1 MQVVTVTV
9 GQPAQHER
17 PRLDDI
23 GNGERL
29 ARTFGHELKYAVD
42 REQWLAW
49 DGRRWKCDHL
59 EAERKAKLVARQL
72 YDEAATLSRA
82 AANSEDAQNLGEVA
96 RAYLKWAK
104 TSSSATGIGNMLTMA
119 RSESMISAPFHAF
132 DRDSFA
138 FNVENGTIELHTGTL
153 RPHRQEDRI
162 TKLAPVIYEPQA
174 VAPGWER
181 FLERVLPDPEL
192 RAWVQR
198 YMGYSLTGDVREQV
212 LAFAYGNGANGKS
225 VLLDVMLGI
234 VGEYGHRSDPE
245 LLLAKQ
251 GETHQTGT
259 ADLEG
264 KRIVVASEIEHNRAW
279 GESMI
284 KRITGDTTI
293 TARKMRMDFYTFNA
307 THKLWIAAN
316 TKPKVHGTD
325 NGIWRRMRLVPFEV
339 TIPPEEQDKGL
350 VAKLLATEAS
360 GILAWAVRG
369 CLAWQA
375 EGSPCRTRSRR
386 RPRAIA
392 PIKTCSGTGSRRSA
406 SWCPALGREPP
417 SCTRTTG
424 SGASA
429 PVDMRCPAI
438 ACANGSWNGPGSPST
453 ARPEHAG
460 CAGSASR
467 LIGRTINRAYA
478 HDA

>member
-1 MQVVTVTV
+1 V
-9 GQPAQHER
+9 
-17 PRLDDI
+17 
-23 GNGERL
+23 
-29 ARTFGHELKYAVD
+29 
-42 REQWLAW
+42 
-49 DGRRWKCDHL
+49 
-59 EAERKAKLVARQL
+59 
-72 YDEAATLSRA
+72 
-82 AANSEDAQNLGEVA
+82 
-96 RAYLKWAK
+96 
-104 TSSSATGIGNMLTMA
+104 GIGNMLAMG
-119 RSESMISAPFHAF
+119 RSESLIASTFHAF
-132 DRDSFA
+132 DCDPFV
-138 FNVENGTIELHTGTL
+138 FNVENGTIDLRTGAL
-153 RPHRQEDRI
+153 GPHRQEDMI
-162 TKLAPVIYEPQA
+162 TKLAPVIYDAQA
-174 VAPGWER
+174 VAPMWEH
-181 FLERVLPDPEL
+181 FLKRVLPDPAV

-198 YMGYSLTGDVREQV
+198 YVGYSLTGDVREQV

-375 EGSPCRTRSRR
+375 EGLTVPA
-386 RPRAIA
+386 AIA
-392 PIKTCSGTGSRRSA
+392 AATAGYRA
-406 SWCPALGREPP
+406 DQDVLGHWIEEE
-417 SCTRTTG
+417 CIVV
-424 SGASA
+424 SGAWAGTTELYENYRRWCEREDRHALSRGSLRERLLERPGISEHRKTGA
-429 PVDMRCPAI
+429 RGMR
-438 ACANGSWNGPGSPST
+438 G
-453 ARPEHAG
+453 
-460 CAGSASR
+460 
-467 LIGRTINRAYA
+467 IGLATDRQDHQPAYA